1 MTRTIDSNTLRA
13 MTRLDYRPIVLV
25 EIDTPSLAIRLT
37 SSTQDVVFESNTYI
51 ANALG
56 GISTIAETADL
67 NDAQISIIFSGI
79 DPAIK
84 AAVVASDFINS
95 KVTVRV
101 QFFDG
106 GWKSSGDGLIYFI
119 GSAASQNIASGQSS
133 DITVSCKSKVASL
146 SRPRSERYSDQEQQ
160 AQYPGDLGMQYAS
173 ELASKDIIWPNAA
186 WFKENQ

>member
-13 MTRLDYRPIVLV
+13 MTRLDYRPVVLV
-25 EIDTPSLAIRLT
+25 EIDTPSLPIRLT
-37 SSTQDVVFESNTYI
+37 SNTQDIVFESNTYT

-56 GISTIAETADL
+56 GISTISETADL

-84 AAVVASDFINS
+84 AVVASPDFINS
-95 KVTVRV
+95 SVTVHI
-101 QFFDG
+101 QFFDEN
-106 GWKSSGDGLIYFI
+106 WQPSGDGLIYFI

-133 DITVSCKSKVASL
+133 DITVSCKSKVATL

-173 ELASKDIIWPNAA
+173 ELASKEIIWPNAA